1 MVDGSIVSKDNYFRG
16 RMGGLGKTTLIANNF
31 NKQVVKQHFD
41 CCAWITVSQ
50 QYVVTGLLKSMI
62 EELYGKNAFV
72 GKDGQCPP
80 YLVPSARRLIA
91 KCEGLPLAIVAL
103 GGLMASKNSIP
114 EWNEVYNNLNW
125 ELSENDTYFERL
137 KIWLTEGFVEP
148 RKGTIPEVV
157 AERYLTELIGGGL
170 IQVVRS
176 GSGRLKKFKMHD
188 ILRELA
194 VSISKSIKF
203 VIKSDGIEVVE
214 DKGIRR
220 WSIKAKEK
228 EMKAA
233 SMATLSRVRSLLV
246 FAGIETSKSSFNKLT
261 SGFKLMRVLYLEDT
275 PINELPDEL
284 VNLFNLRYLN
294 KNSSERASEIYG
306 QALQLRVFISEGD
319 SNRSASCRNRQAEKS
334 SKAEWMSFY
343 GMCSVAYHMDQKSFL
358 EKEKVNYNHFLK
370 DFSPIAEYLT
380 KEWLEAS
387 QKDQWIEFFRNYR
400 VII

>member
-16 RMGGLGKTTLIANNF
+16 RMGGLGSKP
-31 NKQVVKQHFD
+31 
-41 CCAWITVSQ
+41 
-50 QYVVTGLLKSMI
+50 YYSMI
-62 EELYGKNAFV
+62 VWPFFCKNAFV

-334 SKAEWMSFY
+334 SVS
-343 GMCSVAYHMDQKSFL
+343 SFL
-358 EKEKVNYNHFLK
+358 SIQCKPRGIRLRLRCSIPIQHLFAKQLTSFGSCARKSRFHQTTQQYDTIEK
-370 DFSPIAEYLT
+370 A
-380 KEWLEAS
+380 
-387 QKDQWIEFFRNYR
+387 
-400 VII
+400 